1 MFGLKREEKDAIG
14 ILSIGTFLE
23 YFDLLLYIHMI
34 TLLNSIFF
42 APADKASAALLAS
55 FAYCITYL
63 VRPFGSVLIGWL
75 GDIKG
80 RKFTIQLTLYMTA
93 ISSITI
99 FLLPPYEAIGVAASV
114 IITLCRIMQSLS
126 SLGERTGADIYLTEL
141 IKGKMQYVA
150 IGCVVVLAMLGSLA
164 ALVIAHYATLE
175 VINWRYAFLLG
186 GIIAVSGSY
195 CRSKLRD
202 TTYIVT
208 HEDKVSCKTLYEL
221 IINSYFMQN
230 LHVICW
236 YVSFMYCSEILR
248 ERFNYTDAQVITN
261 NLKLTCTILVSCIAH
276 TFLFFK
282 YSPIKIS
289 FIRNHLMIALVVAS
303 PCILYDATEPL
314 HILLMQIG
322 FMVLG
327 ANEIAAI
334 AIRTKNTPRA
344 IRFRT
349 EAIVGAL
356 SGLTVSL
363 MCTFGVNLT
372 KSFLGNYT
380 LIVFLLPFVL
390 MYHFGLKYYAKLDTT
405 NKDGCHLYYSDV
417 ELNADNNNEWTETL
431 VKVNNENKKKK
442 PRGRPRK

>member
-1 MFGLKREEKDAIG
+1 MLGLKREEKDAIG

-34 TLLNSIFF
+34 TLLNNIFF
-42 APADKASAALLAS
+42 APADKANDALLAS

-80 RKFTIQLTLYMTA
+80 RKFTIQMTLYMTA

-99 FLLPPYEAIGVAASV
+99 FLLPPYEAIGVAASI
-114 IITLCRIMQSLS
+114 IITLCRITQSLS

-150 IGCVVVLAMLGSLA
+150 IGCVVVLAMVGSLA

-186 GIIAVSGSY
+186 GIIAVAGSY

-202 TTYIVT
+202 TTYILDDVE
-208 HEDKVSCKTLYEL
+208 HKVSCKKLWNI
-221 IINSYFMQN
+221 IINSFFMQN

-248 ERFNYTDAQVITN
+248 ERFNYTDAQVIAN
-261 NLKLTCTILVSCIAH
+261 NLKLTCTILITCIVH
-276 TFLFFK
+276 TLLFFK
-282 YSPIKIS
+282 YSPIKLS
-289 FIRNHLMIALVVAS
+289 FIRNHLMLALVLAS
-303 PCILYDATEPL
+303 PIILNDATEPL
-314 HILLMQIG
+314 HILLLQIG
-322 FMVLG
+322 LMVLG

-334 AIRTKNTPRA
+334 AIRTKNTPKI

-349 EAIVGAL
+349 EAIVGAM
-356 SGLTVSL
+356 SGLTISL
-363 MCTFGVNLT
+363 MCTFGINLT
-372 KSFLGNYT
+372 KQFLGNYT
-380 LIVFLLPFVL
+380 LILFLLPLAL
-390 MYHFGLKYYAKLDTT
+390 MYHFGLKYYAKLDAT
-405 NKDGCHLYYSDV
+405 NKDGCHVYYND
-417 ELNADNNNEWTETL
+417 EGRDEIL
-431 VKVNNENKKKK
+431 VKLNNENKKKV
-442 PRGRPRK
+442 RGRPRK